1 MLTFVRQV
9 LRDRCHTGAVL
20 PSSPHLARAMTRAA
34 RIHPGPKRIL
44 EVGPG
49 TGPFTRQLLRCLGP
63 GDELHIIEISA
74 EFSRLLKKRL
84 LDPYLKRHPNRTVHL
99 HCHPIEEAPIEGKF
113 DLIVCGLPFNNF
125 PPALVRRIFRIM
137 IEHLAPGGE
146 LTYFEY
152 AGVRAMKGPLVGDR
166 GRRKLRQIDFTG
178 RVLRKRLG
186 GRRKLVLANLPPAMM
201 VRLVMPME
209 TSIHPNVTTSTQRER
224 EIETKDA
231 PLGATPSPR

>member
-1 MLTFVRQV
+1 MLTFVREI

-20 PSSPHLARAMTRAA
+20 PSSPRLARAMTRAA
-34 RIHPGPKRIL
+34 RLHPGPKRIL

-63 GDELHIIEISA
+63 GDDLHIIEISPD
-74 EFSRLLKKRL
+74 FSRLLEKRL
-84 LDPYLKRHPNRTVHL
+84 LEPYRNRHPDRQVHL
-99 HCHPIEEAPIEGKF
+99 HCQPIEEAPIEGEF
-113 DLIVCGLPFNNF
+113 NLIVCGLPFNNF

-137 IEHLAPGGE
+137 IDHLAPGGE

-166 GRRKLRQIDFTG
+166 GRRKLKQIDFTG

-201 VRLVMPME
+201 VRLVRPAE
-209 TSIHPNVTTSTQRER
+209 TSKRANVETSKQQVQEV
-224 EIETKDA
+224 KAQSAAFD
-231 PLGATPSPR
+231 ATPSPH